1 MNRKIYKLLSG
12 TKQVLSGLALTVFS
26 GTAFSQNTYTFNY
39 TANVQTITLQAGTYT
54 IETWGADGGDN
65 LGNGS
70 TTLLQNGGKG
80 GYSVGTYTLAN
91 ATTVYVYVGG
101 RGGNSTSVLN
111 TTVSGGYNGGG
122 SGSENSTSGKSSGA
136 GGGGA
141 SHVATATGELSTLA
155 GNQPAVLIVAG
166 GGGGAGESNYANNN
180 TSYNANGGH
189 GGGISGEQNISSSYQ
204 GRHGKG
210 GTQTAGGGGGDNNT
224 ASAGAPLQGIF
235 GAGGYNTAIGANTSA
250 GGSGAGGGGGGW
262 YGGGAGWVATGTS
275 YQAGSGG
282 GGSSYLGGVTNG
294 TTIIFGQS
302 GFVTNP
308 DVTGNGVVIIKEL
321 CSISLTPIGVN
332 SSSAMCSGNSV
343 TLTTN
348 AVSNYSWSTGATSS
362 SIVISP
368 TTTTSYSLTAL
379 SPSNCTTRAIITVTV
394 NGAVPSLTVVN
405 TASTSAGICPNSTV
419 NLLASGALSYTWAG
433 GNQPVTNGVTFHP
446 TIAAHYTVTG
456 ANGCGTAS
464 AVTSVSVH
472 PIPVVTPVASS
483 NTLCSG
489 SSLTL
494 SAQGNASTYTWTGGS
509 VSFTNGI
516 GFVPT
521 TSTIYSLT
529 GTSVLNCTAMAT
541 IPVTVFVTPTLV
553 PVASPVIVC
562 IGGSSTLSAMGAL
575 NYTWTSG
582 SQTVNTSTM
591 IVTPTSTGVTT
602 YTVVKANSLCT
613 DTRTIQLITNDLPT
627 VAAIVMPQT
636 VCALSPATLAA
647 GGALSYTWTAPGTP
661 NYTFTGASN
670 MISTPV
676 PATYTVA
683 ASDGTCINTATVH
696 LATNPIPTISVSAN
710 YTSVCS
716 GQPVSL
722 SASGANSYTW
732 TTGTNTFYTASVT
745 DNPTVPTA
753 YQVVGEN
760 SFGCINQANQVV
772 LVSNSPTITAGPDKS
787 LICSGA
793 AVNFTAAG
801 TTSYT
806 WDTGSSQLSGS
817 VIAVNPVSSVSGP
830 VVYTVTGAD
839 NIGCQSTRTTQVNIY
854 VPVLSISGSTNACSG
869 GTLQLTAS
877 GGNSGS
883 YSWLTGSAPIPGA
896 SLNTSL
902 TAAGIYTVTA
912 STTSLAITCPVSQTV
927 AVDLHPNPVILAS
940 AERTTICIHE
950 SVELYANGGLSYQ
963 WNNGASHATI
973 TVSPQ
978 IQTTYTVTG
987 TDANGCHNTG
997 TVQVRVSAC
1006 VGIAEA
1012 NLKSNELLVY
1022 PNPNNGEF
1030 TIDTDTDVT
1039 LTLTNELGQAI
1050 RLIYVQAGGAHKV
1063 TVSDLGKGI
1072 YFLCGQ
1078 KDNLQ
1083 IRQKVVVM
1091 H

>member
-1 MNRKIYKLLSG
+1 MIPK
-12 TKQVLSGLALTVFS
+12 
-26 GTAFSQNTYTFNY
+26 
-39 TANVQTITLQAGTYT
+39 ITLLFTAILVSLFLTTGNAQITYSFTTAGATGKSGPTQGQLNTAYASTNLNGLVTSVSGIQSFTVPHTGIYRIEAYGAQGGNNPGNTIMGGYGASMTGDFMLNAGDVLKILVGQAG
-54 IETWGADGGDN
+54 INA
-65 LGNGS
+65 
-70 TTLLQNGGKG
+70 
-80 GYSVGTYTLAN
+80 VGT
-91 ATTVYVYVGG
+91 
-101 RGGNSTSVLN
+101 SEQ
-111 TTVSGGYNGGG
+111 SGGTGGGG
-122 SGSENSTSGKSSGA
+122 SFVSTNA
-136 GGGGA
+136 N
-141 SHVATATGELSTLA
+141 V
-155 GNQPAVLIVAG
+155 PLIVAG
-166 GGGGAGESNYANNN
+166 GGGGFTGS
-180 TSYNANGGH
+180 SYNIAGKAGTVTT
-189 GGGISGEQNISSSYQ
+189 SGLGSTSAA
-204 GRHGKG
+204 G
-210 GTQTAGGGGGDNNT
+210 GTMGSGGVTSNWTGWHDGTGGGGFTGNGVNN
-224 ASAGAPLQGIF
+224 SV
-235 GAGGYNTAIGANTSA
+235 
-250 GGSGAGGGGGGW
+250 GGSGFGTPNSPGLAFVNGGDGGTAGSMGREGGFGGGGASGFTGGGGGG
-262 YGGGAGWVATGTS
+262 Y
-275 YQAGSGG
+275 SGG
-282 GGSSYLGGVTNG
+282 GGGTNG
-294 TTIIFGQS
+294 SPAQGGGGGGSYNAGTNQINTS
-302 GFVTNP
+302 GVR
-308 DVTGNGVVIIKEL
+308 TGDGLVVIRQY
-321 CSISLTPIGVN
+321 CNISLTANGPFVN
-332 SSSAMCSGNSV
+332 NAICSGNSV

-348 AVSNYSWSTGATSS
+348 AISNYSWSTGATSS
-362 SIVISP
+362 SLVVSP
-368 TTTTSYSLTAL
+368 TVTTVYSLSAV
-379 SPSNCTTRAIITVTV
+379 SPSNCTTQANITIVV
-394 NGAVPSLTVVN
+394 NGALPSLTVVN

-433 GNQPVTNGVTFHP
+433 GSQPVTNGVTFQP
-446 TIAAHYTVTG
+446 TLAAHYTVTG

-472 PIPVVTPVASS
+472 PLPVVTPVASS
-483 NTLCSG
+483 GSLCSG

-494 SAQGNASTYTWTGGS
+494 TAQGNASTYTWTGGS

-516 GFVPT
+516 GFVPA
-521 TSTIYSLT
+521 TSAIYTLS
-529 GTSVLNCTAMAT
+529 GTSALNCTAMAT
-541 IPVTVFVTPTLV
+541 IPVTVYVTPTLV

-575 NYTWTSG
+575 NYTWTSA

-591 IVTPTSTGVTT
+591 IVTPTTTGVTT

-613 DTRTIQLITNDLPT
+613 DTRTIQLITNELPT
-627 VAAIVMPQT
+627 VAAIAMPQT

-670 MISTPV
+670 VISTPV

-696 LATNPIPTISVSAN
+696 LATNPVPTVVVTAN
-710 YTSVCS
+710 STSVCS
-716 GQPVSL
+716 GQQVSL
-722 SASGANSYTW
+722 SASGASNYTW
-732 TTGTNTFYTASVT
+732 TTGTNTFYTASIT

-760 SFGCINQANQVV
+760 SFGCTAQASQVI
-772 LVSNSPTITAGPDKS
+772 LVYNSPTITAGPDKS
-787 LICSGA
+787 LICSGT
-793 AVNFTAAG
+793 AVNFTVTG

-902 TAAGIYTVTA
+902 TAAGVFTVTA

-940 AERTTICIHE
+940 AERTTICMHE

-987 TDANGCHNTG
+987 TDANGCQNTG

-1012 NLKSNELLVY
+1012 SLNAGELLVY
-1022 PNPNNGEF
+1022 PNPNNGTF
-1030 TIDTDTDVT
+1030 TIRGSGSAIALV
-1039 LTLTNELGQAI
+1039 LVNGLGQVI
-1050 RLIYVQAGGAHKV
+1050 RDLDVSAANNYQVLVRDLAKGVYFISGRAGEETFSRKIIVA
-1063 TVSDLGKGI
+1063 D
-1072 YFLCGQ
+1072 
-1078 KDNLQ
+1078 
-1083 IRQKVVVM
+1083 
-1091 H
+1091 